1 MPSPATL
8 DAPHDRS
15 RSRTT
20 ERRRFGHTAAYL
32 AAPLWALQAVIW
44 LAAPKVQD
52 AAAPYAITK
61 PLLFVLFWGSIAG
74 AIAFSAVAAVGMPR
88 VVQGL
93 SSRLSRWARV
103 LAVIALLLAAA
114 AVIAIA
120 AAVFPP
126 VQDAALGVMT
136 NVLNAGLLALALSVS
151 LSAVCSWRANRAP
164 RSTSTLVTAV
174 AVVTIAL
181 IAAILASGSDSVI
194 ALYAAVAVAAG
205 NGIAWF
211 AWARASAGDRR
222 R

>member
-1 MPSPATL
+1 MSSPATL
-8 DAPHDRS
+8 DASRDRS

-20 ERRRFGHTAAYL
+20 ARRRFGHAAAYL

-44 LAAPKVQD
+44 LVAPKVQE
-52 AAAPYAITK
+52 AAEPYAITK
-61 PLLFVLFWGSIAG
+61 PLLFVLFWWSIAG
-74 AIAFSAVAAVGMPR
+74 AIAFSAAAAAEMPR
-88 VVQGL
+88 IVQGL
-93 SSRLSRWARV
+93 SSRVARWARV
-103 LAVIALLLAAA
+103 FAMIALFLAAT

-126 VQDAALGVMT
+126 VQGAALGVMT
-136 NVLNAGLLALALSVS
+136 NVLNAALLALGLSVS

-194 ALYAAVAVAAG
+194 ALYGAVAVAAG

-211 AWARASAGDRR
+211 AWARASAVDPRR
-222 R
+222 

>member
-1 MPSPATL
+1 MSSSITL

-20 ERRRFGHTAAYL
+20 GRRRFGPAAAYL

-44 LAAPKVQD
+44 LDAPKVQE
-52 AAAPYAITK
+52 AAAPYAITR
-61 PLLFVLFWGSIAG
+61 PLLFVLFWWSIAG
-74 AIAFSAVAAVGMPR
+74 AIAFSAAAAAEMPK

-93 SSRLSRWARV
+93 GSRVSRWARV
-103 LAVIALLLAAA
+103 LAAIALLLAAA

-126 VQDAALGVMT
+126 VQGAALGVMT
-136 NVLNAGLLALALSVS
+136 NLLNAGLVALALSVC
-151 LSAVCSWRANRAP
+151 LSAFCSWRADRAP

-194 ALYAAVAVAAG
+194 ALYAAVAVAVG

-211 AWARASAGDRR
+211 AWARASAVDRR